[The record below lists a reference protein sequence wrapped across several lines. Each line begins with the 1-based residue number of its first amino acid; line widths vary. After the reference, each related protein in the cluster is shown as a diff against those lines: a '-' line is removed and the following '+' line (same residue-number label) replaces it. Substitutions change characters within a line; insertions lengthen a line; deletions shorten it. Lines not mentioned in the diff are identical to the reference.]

1 MTEKIIFTDEYINTK
16 IDEYLETHKDEIE
29 EMINKKIGAAIRKSI
44 NNAFSYNG
52 YNPQQSGPAYLQVN
66 KLVTSELKLLINDFN
81 IDTEDLKN
89 KLTKQVNQQLNNLVK
104 NTKIKF

>member
-1 MTEKIIFTDEYINTK
+1 MTEKTIFTDEYINNK

-29 EMINKKIGAAIRKSI
+29 EMINKKIGAAVRKSI

-52 YNPQQSGPAYLQVN
+52 YNPRQSGPAYLQVN

-81 IDTEDLKN
+81 IDTEDLKD
-89 KLTKQVNQQLNNLVK
+89 KLTKQVNQQLNSLVK